1 MGLPLYEA
9 QNLGLKVVA
18 PVSSYTQYF
27 SPESIFLY
35 NINDPNDALK
45 KIELITSKSD
55 FWNDSK
61 EAERV
66 MKKMKTISFTRT
78 LFCCQTC

>member
-18 PVSSYTQYF
+18 PLSSYTQYF

-45 KIELITSKSD
+45 KIEEAKS
-55 FWNDSK
+55 SSI
-61 EAERV
+61 E
-66 MKKMKTISFTRT
+66 TIDT
-78 LFCCQTC
+78 LNYSENWKIVLENI

>member
-9 QNLGLKVVA
+9 HNLGLKVVA
-18 PVSSYTQYF
+18 PLSSYTQYF

-45 KIELITSKSD
+45 KIEEAKS
-55 FWNDSK
+55 SSI
-61 EAERV
+61 E
-66 MKKMKTISFTRT
+66 TIDT
-78 LFCCQTC
+78 LNYSENWKIVLENI